1 LLDTQLDMTRRMTPP
16 YPMRMSL
23 PNVKSPSFVKEYQPG
38 QNSPLYYAKKRQ
50 TESAKRMKDD
60 TRDEFY
66 YYYYYCFNFILYSSL
81 QLSSLLL
88 LQLSYSRMCSNSNT
102 KLSESLTYP
111 SANSLSPYPFLSVC
125 AFISVSQDEIRG
137 KVTYFCLVQLLLELA
152 FG

>member
-1 LLDTQLDMTRRMTPP
+1 MTRRMTPP
-16 YPMRMSL
+16 YPMRVSL

-66 YYYYYCFNFILYSSL
+66 YYYCFNFILYSSL

-88 LQLSYSRMCSNSNT
+88 LQLSYSRMCSNT
-102 KLSESLTYP
+102 KLSESLTYIHQLTL
-111 SANSLSPYPFLSVC
+111 SLSPYLFLVVC